1 MKTGKLLCAF
11 FAVLLCFSACT
22 SIPAGDPKLN
32 KLIDYYEGK
41 LDPDIPKITVT
52 TEITEEDGEKTV
64 CYLPYDAYLRTG
76 EEETETDRNKAWF
89 VDLMNNIQ
97 SLPILYD
104 GYHFERETPSQLT
117 IRFEQPPE
125 GEIVIKDYGIF
136 DPYGTANEADGLGP
150 GRVGYI
156 HTFEAAQELS
166 FDLWLYDGIH
176 QSSEPPPVRGL
187 RVECE
192 IDGKQAE
199 YDILFQTGY
208 MGVGYIDFYWED
220 LSHLTPLEGL
230 EEEK

>member
-1 MKTGKLLCAF
+1 MKTGKLLCAL
-11 FAVLLCFSACT
+11 FAVLFCFSACT
-22 SIPAGDPKLN
+22 SVPAGDPKLN

-52 TEITEEDGEKTV
+52 AEITEEDGEKTV

-76 EEETETDRNKAWF
+76 EEETETDRNKTWF
-89 VDLMNNIQ
+89 ADLMNNFQ

-104 GYHFERETPSQLT
+104 GFYLERETPSQLT

-136 DPYGTANEADGLGP
+136 DPCGTANEADGLGP

-156 HTFEAAQELS
+156 HTFDAAQELS
-166 FDLWLYDGIH
+166 FDLWLLDGALV
-176 QSSEPPPVRGL
+176 QSELPELRGL
-187 RVECE
+187 RIECK
-192 IDGKQAE
+192 IDGKQVE
-199 YDILFQTGY
+199 YYLLFRTNY
-208 MGVGYIDFYWED
+208 MGGLLPFYGED